1 MLAGP
6 ERLAPRSAVPE
17 VSDGVGGGP
26 VADLP
31 RRAQGCGFCAAGAGG
46 ACIAKGGPC
55 PEAAYSDAGCP
66 SPYTPAIIACVL
78 LYLAAFS
85 PGLGPVPWAVNS
97 EIYPLQARPAP
108 PLPPA
113 AGLLGRARPR
123 PPAQRRAAM
132 AGLAQ
137 ACEAAG
143 SLDRQWLR

>member
-97 EIYPLQARPAP
+97 EIYPLQARPAHAPSSRSGPARQGPAP
-108 PLPPA
+108 PASAKACGA
-113 AGLLGRARPR
+113 AGLAR
-123 PPAQRRAAM
+123 
-132 AGLAQ
+132 

-143 SLDRQWLR
+143 SLESQ